1 MLKIKNNENIYF
13 LKCSFNTK
21 ESSQEGTQKEED
33 IKKTNSKMA
42 GENRIILIIIL
53 NVNELNTN

>member
-1 MLKIKNNENIYF
+1 MLKIKNNENKYF

-42 GENRIILIIIL
+42 
-53 NVNELNTN
+53 NVNLEISIITLM